1 MTGEIGKDPFKPSL
15 TSHDR
20 PADKIG
26 WTKYRSVKVPF
37 ATIRVSGRDLQWQ
50 LGNSPFYTIES
61 WRAHS
66 LVACADNVISLNQ
79 KVGDTI
85 TTGISKTSTDT
96 FKASATVTVS
106 AEAGIQIPGVGG
118 AKASTSVAVTLGY
131 EHSTGVAVT
140 LGYEHSTSV
149 TVLQRQRRVAEAMQR
164 HLLPHLPNVPGLQM
178 TARYLP
184 DPHAWQVG
192 GDWYDAF
199 TLPGRHHRPGP
210 VATARRRP
218 RPAAAGPL
226 LPPAPG
232 TGPPHRQRGR
242 RRAPRPPHPLGRFFP
257 IIGSL
262 VWSCR

>member
-1 MTGEIGKDPFKPSL
+1 MSYGPRGNPGVAGIGLVLRVQEVAGGVVTRPVIVGRGWEAWCPDGWGSKPPYVVALPMTGEIGKDPFKPSL
-15 TSHDR
+15 TGHDR

-37 ATIRVSGRDLQWQ
+37 AAIRVSGRDLQWQ

-184 DPHAWQVG
+184 SPARLAG
-192 GDWYDAF
+192 G
-199 TLPGRHHRPGP
+199 R
-210 VATARRRP
+210 
-218 RPAAAGPL
+218 
-226 LPPAPG
+226 
-232 TGPPHRQRGR
+232 
-242 RRAPRPPHPLGRFFP
+242 
-257 IIGSL
+257 
-262 VWSCR
+262 